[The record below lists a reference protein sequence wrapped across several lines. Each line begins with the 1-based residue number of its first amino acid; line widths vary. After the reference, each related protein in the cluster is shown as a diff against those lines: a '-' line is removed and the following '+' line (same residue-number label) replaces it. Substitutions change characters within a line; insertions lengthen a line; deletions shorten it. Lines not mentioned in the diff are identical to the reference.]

1 MVNLG
6 LRRKEKANVPAQDRD
21 AIEFHPRTHGNHR
34 LHNNGS
40 WNPVLWSY
48 GTKSCLGG
56 YRYNIP
62 VFVALKLSAT
72 LCISF
77 TYILAIRILNTADKT
92 TRGFRVSNILVKAA
106 YAGLVVFLAIV
117 VVNNLTVLLS

>member
-1 MVNLG
+1 MYPLKTGMLSSFILVLMG
-6 LRRKEKANVPAQDRD
+6 TIDCITTVVGILYFGAME
-21 AIEFHPRTHGNHR
+21 
-34 LHNNGS
+34 L
-40 WNPVLWSY
+40 NPVLA
-48 GTKSCLGG
+48 GIVT
-56 YRYNIP
+56 NIP

-72 LCISF
+72 LCIGF